1 MIWRRRKA
9 SCFWRTTTRR
19 TCEVTRPRP
28 WGTCCRRPG
37 TCYVSSTD
45 PSMST
50 CPGFSTPTITCG
62 QTDCYRNRY
71 QTTCITTWYIIPR
84 GLSVCV
90 LFMYFIGIKESCN
103 KIKMYDFRNKSET
116 YIWCTCMNDIYVTV
130 YGVKQEN
137 GIKIKNP
144 NHCFNWLISFRHKVV
159 LPINLH

>member
-1 MIWRRRKA
+1 MIWRRRRA
-9 SCFWRTTTRR
+9 SCLLRTTTRR

-50 CPGFSTPTITCG
+50 CPSFSTPTSICG

-71 QTTCITTWYIIPR
+71 QTTCITIIPR

-90 LFMYFIGIKESCN
+90 LFMYFIGNKESCN
-103 KIKMYDFRNKSET
+103 KIKSK
-116 YIWCTCMNDIYVTV
+116 CMTS
-130 YGVKQEN
+130 
-137 GIKIKNP
+137 GIKVK
-144 NHCFNWLISFRHKVV
+144 LIYDVHVWMYEWYLCNSIRSKTREW
-159 LPINLH
+159 NKD